1 MPSYFLILPTFLLFL
16 HFHPICAIILSSG
29 ELAQVQNGSTIM
41 WKLDTK
47 ISDIEM
53 HDTPLQFP
61 ESAETANVISYKG
74 HTHTRGHRRHFRN
87 VYGILVLIGWGTMLP
102 IGAIIAR
109 YCRTLPWMCNEWYSC
124 HIICQTLGYIL
135 GTLGWCIGLWLHHS
149 SKQLASKTQR
159 TLSIIAFTLINV
171 QVSEYDSNLLLLLYC
186 LCVQILKVLTLNIS
200 FNVIQMLSICMR
212 PNKKAGYCKCWN
224 ICHHVLGYAILG
236 IVIANIFTGLHNQS
250 QAEKLKWAYVV
261 IVGVL
266 ALIAVI
272 LEILKWK
279 SAIMQKFVQLT
290 DTMFTNSS

>member
-1 MPSYFLILPTFLLFL
+1 
-16 HFHPICAIILSSG
+16 
-29 ELAQVQNGSTIM
+29 M
-41 WKLDTK
+41 WKHDTK

-74 HTHTRGHRRHFRN
+74 HSTHTRGHRRHFRN
-87 VYGILVLIGWGTMLP
+87 AYRILVLIGWGTMLP

-124 HIICQTLGYIL
+124 HIIFQTLGYIL

-149 SKQLASKTQR
+149 SKHLASKTQG

-171 QVSEYDSNLLLLLYC
+171 Q
-186 LCVQILKVLTLNIS
+186 
-200 FNVIQMLSICMR
+200 MLSMCMR

-250 QAEKLKWAYVV
+250 QAEKLKWTYVV
-261 IVGVL
+261 ILGVL
-266 ALIAVI
+266 TLIVVI

-279 SAIMQKFVQLT
+279 STIRQKFVGLT
-290 DTMFTNSS
+290 NTMFTNSP